1 MTHIALG
8 AGLRGRDAAECAA
21 PLFKTRKLI
30 EGRARGRQQNHGIVT
45 GGILGGARRS
55 LRQVATQLDIDAI
68 GKLPSKVI
76 ADSPIK

>member
-45 GGILGGARRS
+45 GGILGGAWYVRVTSDDRYDRCVKGS
-55 LRQVATQLDIDAI
+55 TTTTQV
-68 GKLPSKVI
+68 KLNVLS
-76 ADSPIK
+76 